1 MKFGGGPQQS
11 FDFFLGTKT
20 NFHFE
25 WKLQLILHLELSYF
39 CSAHAQLAQYEAC
52 SVFAGHGFRLTEY
65 VLSFSARF
73 DVKTCNF
80 HKVVP
85 LSKSFITKETS
96 KYFWRISKWCKKK
109 SDLFGELALT
119 SNTLRHMYL
128 TSDNTNRINL
138 KI

>member
-25 WKLQLILHLELSYF
+25 WKLQLILHLGFSYF

-65 VLSFSARF
+65 VLSFSALF

-85 LSKSFITKETS
+85 LSKSFIAFRKRHQNIFEES
-96 KYFWRISKWCKKK
+96 QNEVKKIRLVWWIGTNVK
-109 SDLFGELALT
+109 CIKPHVFNFRQYE
-119 SNTLRHMYL
+119 SN
-128 TSDNTNRINL
+128 
-138 KI
+138 